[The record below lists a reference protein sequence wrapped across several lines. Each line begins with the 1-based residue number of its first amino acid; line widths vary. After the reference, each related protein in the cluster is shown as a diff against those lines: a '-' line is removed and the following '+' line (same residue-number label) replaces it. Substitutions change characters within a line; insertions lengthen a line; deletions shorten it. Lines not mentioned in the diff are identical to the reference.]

1 MNVAEQNMLSWCRTL
16 LGASPAP
23 YKTLGDYLAAIPR
36 LESLAS
42 VPRGT
47 AVLVRGD
54 VDAKPGAK
62 IGEGDQRLRSMVD
75 TLKFGI
81 ERGWKQIVFG
91 HIGRKPEG
99 SLNKVAARLGELLGK
114 SVPLV
119 SDWLGRCVVNHLAG
133 GGRQDSQQSAWRCAG
148 AGKHAA
154 L

>member
-1 MNVAEQNMLSWCRTL
+1 MNVAEQNMLSGCRTL

-36 LESLAS
+36 LESLSS

-81 ERGWKQIVFG
+81 ERLEANRLRPHSAQAGRITQQGGGAAWRVAGQIGAVG
-91 HIGRKPEG
+91 E
-99 SLNKVAARLGELLGK
+99 RL
-114 SVPLV
+114 V
-119 SDWLGRCVVNHLAG
+119 GRCIRNHLAD
-133 GGRQDSQQSAWRCAG
+133 GGRQDSQQSARRCAG
-148 AGKHAA
+148 VGKHAS